1 MGISRIAFLFD
12 VDKFKNTFQPFIG
25 ELENNNYANLRTVS
39 TQKVKNNPSL
49 WKVLDYFGYFESDI
63 DREEEEFDTIE
74 SRVMF
79 WINILVAESCNDAIT
94 DPVNARVIGEIL
106 PLLKIESDIV
116 SKLQVGKP
124 FGVLLLPQR
133 RQEEMPLVR
142 GTHQERGHRL
152 PLLREGIVIN
162 RGAIDGSAAFDD
174 CGRGTDCA
182 GPAGNHACR
191 RAGYR
196 GAHSGASQPALAAA
210 SRAPGRRGR
219 GRGDGRG
226 RQSEQRERRGPRRPR
241 QDRCTAH
248 RV

>member
-133 RQEEMPLVR
+133 RQEEMPFWCKRFSAGWLSKEDCQEILALLEKASFALRAQDLVLK
-142 GTHQERGHRL
+142 GNLDDAL
-152 PLLREGIVIN
+152 PILSNLINMLSNAIRQKKGLLLGY
-162 RGAIDGSAAFDD
+162 SA
-174 CGRGTDCA
+174 
-182 GPAGNHACR
+182 
-191 RAGYR
+191 
-196 GAHSGASQPALAAA
+196 
-210 SRAPGRRGR
+210 
-219 GRGDGRG
+219 
-226 RQSEQRERRGPRRPR
+226 
-241 QDRCTAH
+241 
-248 RV
+248 